1 MTCLAKRS
9 DERENKLNLPNKLTI
24 FRMIITPFFLAVII
38 SESIPHH
45 FIYGAVLFGIGSLTD
60 FIDGRIARKN
70 NQITVFGKLADPVA
84 DKMLTTAALLAFMSF
99 GLCNIWIVMIVLIR
113 EFAITSFR
121 LAASAQG
128 VVIPANIYGKL
139 KTISQMVFTIIIMIL
154 GELVYI
160 EALPDTF
167 NLPLVSNAL
176 LWITAV
182 LAVISGVV
190 YIKQSV
196 KLIDFS
202 K

>member
-1 MTCLAKRS
+1 MKRS
-9 DERENKLNLPNKLTI
+9 DEKENKLNLPNKLTI
-24 FRMIITPFFLAVII
+24 FRMILTPFFLAVII

-45 FIYGAVLFGIGSLTD
+45 FIYGAILFGIGSLTD
-60 FIDGRIARKN
+60 FVDGRIARKY

-84 DKMLTTAALLAFMSF
+84 DKMLTTAALLAFMKF

-139 KTISQMVFTIIIMIL
+139 KTISQMVFTLIIMVL
-154 GELVYI
+154 GELVFI
-160 EALPDTF
+160 KVLPETF
-167 NLPLVSNAL
+167 NFPLVSNIL